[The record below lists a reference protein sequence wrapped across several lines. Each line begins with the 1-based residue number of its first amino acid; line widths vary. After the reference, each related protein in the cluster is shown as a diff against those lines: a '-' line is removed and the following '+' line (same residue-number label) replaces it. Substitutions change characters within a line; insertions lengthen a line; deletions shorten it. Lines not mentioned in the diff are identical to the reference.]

1 MNTNDRSVFKLLHS
15 PADFAPE
22 GRGHDVAAAL
32 ERAPGSF
39 ECELPMRLELNI
51 TSADGGPVTLGMTP
65 CDSFEADGRRFEIY
79 SAHIP
84 AAVMKKGT
92 LGYTIEGGGCRG
104 EYCGHG
110 VAADAAAYHHRNFQS
125 PQGQKRHLV
134 S

>member
-84 AAVMKKGT
+84 AAVMKKGA

-104 EYCGHG
+104 EYS
-110 VAADAAAYHHRNFQS
+110 VAVTALPQMPPLIITEIFNRNIQS
-125 PQGQKRHLV
+125 
-134 S
+134 